1 MFHVMTIFGTRPEA
15 IKLAPLIVKLNSE
28 LTLNHSTLVTGQHDE
43 LLDEVLSV
51 FDITPDYNLKIMRK
65 VNSLGSLYSVILK
78 EISEILTA
86 KKPDLVIVHGDTA
99 TTFAASMAAYLNQIP
114 VAHIEAGLRTG
125 NLYSPWPEEGNRQLV
140 SKITKLHFAPTNL
153 ARQNL
158 ISENI
163 LKETIL
169 VTGNTVIDALFQTVD
184 HINNTE
190 NIRKSCDLKFEFL
203 SKSKKLILMTG
214 HRRENFGSGFENTFK
229 TIRQVVK
236 SRNDIELVYP
246 VHLNPNVKSQ
256 VNDILVG
263 TDFVHLIEPLDYL
276 SFVYLMQ
283 KSHLII
289 TDSGG
294 IQEEAPSLGKPIL
307 VTRNT
312 TERPEA
318 IEAGVAAL
326 VGNDGLKLKQS
337 LMKLLDDQKAY
348 DQVALAK
355 NPFGDGNA
363 SDRILTG
370 CLDYLKY
377 GALRDA

>member
-1 MFHVMTIFGTRPEA
+1 MTIFGTRPEA
-15 IKLAPLIVKLNSE
+15 IKLAPLIGKLSSE
-28 LTLNHSTLVTGQHDE
+28 PRLNHSTLVTGQHDQ
-43 LLDEVLSV
+43 LLDEVLNI
-51 FDITPDYNLKIMRK
+51 FAIKPDYNLKIMRK
-65 VNSLGSLYSVILK
+65 ATSLGSLYSVLLK

-125 NLYSPWPEEGNRQLV
+125 DLYSPWPEEGNRQLV

-158 ISENI
+158 ISESI
-163 LKETIL
+163 LKENIL
-169 VTGNTVIDALFQTVD
+169 VTGNTVIDALFQTMD
-184 HINNTE
+184 HIKNNE
-190 NIRKSCDLKFEFL
+190 NIQNSCDLKFEFL
-203 SKSKKLILMTG
+203 SKSKKTILMTG

-229 TIRQVVK
+229 AIRQIIT

-256 VNDILVG
+256 VNDILSG
-263 TDFVHLIEPLDYL
+263 TDCVHLIEPLDYL
-276 SFVYLMQ
+276 SFVHLMQ
-283 KSHLII
+283 KSHIII

-318 IEAGVAAL
+318 IDAGVATL
-326 VGNDGLKLKQS
+326 VGNDGTKLKKTLS
-337 LMKLLDDQKAY
+337 RLLDDQKAY
-348 DQVALAK
+348 DQVALTQ
-355 NPFGDGNA
+355 NPFGDGKA
-363 SDRILTG
+363 SDRIVTG
-370 CLDYLKY
+370 CLNYLIS
-377 GALRDA
+377 GGLRDA